1 MSSLFIRPLGVVPPG
16 FIAFDSSDLVPVP
29 TVPCV
34 RRFWTPWLTVP
45 PSQEYL
51 DLGLPSPPD
60 SGDSSHDVSVDSQFE
75 LCKSTA
81 M

>member
-1 MSSLFIRPLGVVPPG
+1 MHTTLWN
-16 FIAFDSSDLVPVP
+16 ADAD
-29 TVPCV
+29 CV
-34 RRFWTPWLTVP
+34 LCRR
-45 PSQEYL
+45 QEYL

-60 SGDSSHDVSVDSQFE
+60 SAADSSRDVSVDSQFE

>member
-1 MSSLFIRPLGVVPPG
+1 MSQLIVSCCCDHYTGPYIPPLAVSVLYRPAPSTDRTVCISLL
-16 FIAFDSSDLVPVP
+16 
-29 TVPCV
+29 
-34 RRFWTPWLTVP
+34 
-45 PSQEYL
+45 QEYL